1 VLVFEIPALL
11 KCKHYFNASV
21 IEIDSRYFYAIRV
34 AVEATVSTSYSK
46 LRVMFDPSDG
56 RSFVLG
62 NAVAN
67 NAAHCQSPMTGT
79 RVPSP
84 SRRSNVPNGS
94 NNNLTNRAHA
104 PVGINGTSTTAS
116 SSVYGDISEPFWI
129 QLPQQVISSPATAS
143 SSQSTIFN
151 PAPSQYS
158 APVTPH
164 ANSESE
170 KQLAC
175 TFQMWCDPDEA
186 FITEIKKHITIA
198 DKIVFWEMAKAIM
211 ELPRLSEYC
220 DSVIRNS
227 KDLAAILKRTEFK
240 FLWSADAPDLLPKDA
255 ASELVSAA
263 YAASY

>member
-1 VLVFEIPALL
+1 
-11 KCKHYFNASV
+11 
-21 IEIDSRYFYAIRV
+21 
-34 AVEATVSTSYSK
+34 
-46 LRVMFDPSDG
+46 MFDPSDG

-62 NAVAN
+62 NNVAN
-67 NAAHCQSPMTGT
+67 NPAQHCQSPMTGT

-84 SRRSNVPNGS
+84 SRRPNLPNG
-94 NNNLTNRAHA
+94 NNINLTNRAHA
-104 PVGINGTSTTAS
+104 PVGINGASTTAS

-129 QLPQQVISSPATAS
+129 QLPQQVVSSPATAS
-143 SSQSTIFN
+143 ICQSTIFN
-151 PAPSQYS
+151 PVPSQYS
-158 APVTPH
+158 APITPH
-164 ANSESE
+164 PFSESE
-170 KQLAC
+170 KLLAC

-186 FITEIKKHITIA
+186 FITEIKKHISIA
-198 DKIVFWEMAKAIM
+198 EKIMFWEMAKAIM

-263 YAASY
+263 YVSSY